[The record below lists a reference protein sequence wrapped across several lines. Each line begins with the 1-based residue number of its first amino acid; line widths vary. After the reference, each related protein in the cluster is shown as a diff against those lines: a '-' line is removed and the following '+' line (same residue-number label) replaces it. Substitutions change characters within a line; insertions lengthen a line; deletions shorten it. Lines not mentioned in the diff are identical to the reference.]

1 MMNVYILLDRSGSMQ
16 TQWSEAINSVNAYVK
31 ELPKDTNVFLAA
43 FDHDYTVLRN
53 TTVKKWNPVT
63 NDDIQP
69 RGNTRLFDSAARIMY
84 RAIDDNAEKTI
95 IVVMT
100 DGEENASLNFKQS
113 DVKALANIMD
123 AKKWELIFLGANFDK
138 VSDVAMNNFG
148 RSAGKFV
155 NMTTGNMTGTLTDLA
170 VRSTAY
176 ATMDAAINY
185 TAEDKA
191 KAAGGS
197 TSTVTGLNNYVKTN

>member
-16 TQWSEAINSVNAYVK
+16 NQWGEAINSVNAYVK

-43 FDHDYTVLRN
+43 FDHDYNVVRN
-53 TTVKKWNPVT
+53 TTAKKWDPINREEILPL
-63 NDDIQP
+63 
-69 RGNTRLFDSAARIMY
+69 GNTRLFDSAARIMY
-84 RAIDDNAEKTI
+84 RALDDNAEKTV

-100 DGEENASLNFKQS
+100 DGEENSSQNFRQA
-113 DVKALANIMD
+113 DVKTLADTMD
-123 AKKWELIFLGANFDK
+123 KKKWELIFLGANFDK
-138 VSDVAMNNFG
+138 VSDVAVNNFG
-148 RSAGKFV
+148 RQSSKFM
-155 NMTTGNMTGTLTDLA
+155 NMTTGNMTGTMADLA

-191 KAAGGS
+191 RASSGS
-197 TSTVTGLNNYVKTN
+197 K

>member
-1 MMNVYILLDRSGSMQ
+1 MNVYILLDRSGSMQ
-16 TQWSEAINSVNAYVK
+16 TQWGEAINSVNAYVK

-53 TTVKKWNPVT
+53 TTVKKWSPLNQEEIV
-63 NDDIQP
+63 P

-84 RAIDDNAEKTI
+84 RALDDNAEKTV

-100 DGEENASLNFKQS
+100 DGEENSSQHFRQS
-113 DVKALANIMD
+113 DVKNLANRMD
-123 AKKWELIFLGANFDK
+123 DKKWELIFLGANFDK
-138 VSDVAMNNFG
+138 VSDVAVNNFG
-148 RSAGKFV
+148 RHPGKFV
-155 NMTTGNMTGTLTDLA
+155 NMTTGNMTGTMTDLA

-185 TAEDKA
+185 TADDKA
-191 KAAGGS
+191 KAS
-197 TSTVTGLNNYVKTN
+197 STVTGLNNYVKNN